1 MNFVCRLSPLLG
13 LRPSSSGAGV
23 VASVRVAL
31 SRAARIPSLTRVRR
45 RLVGV
50 TKLLLGETSRDDA
63 RVAPESRLDDR
74 ARVAELGLFPRPESD
89 AIGLVGGPTPT
100 TSTALRQCGF
110 PRGLAFRAT
119 YRSRSHP
126 AACLEPSGVGS
137 KLVKDPSV
145 VIVRG
150 KTISGP
156 LAVLPFTSPAAKIKY
171 DANDLC
177 ENSLQFRRMFA
188 FWHFFAE
195 SQLRKKICRIFS
207 DSSNVAQIQM
217 NVNQSLRGKSTLV

>member
-1 MNFVCRLSPLLG
+1 M
-13 LRPSSSGAGV
+13 
-23 VASVRVAL
+23 AS
-31 SRAARIPSLTRVRR
+31 
-45 RLVGV
+45 
-50 TKLLLGETSRDDA
+50 
-63 RVAPESRLDDR
+63 
-74 ARVAELGLFPRPESD
+74 
-89 AIGLVGGPTPT
+89 IGLVPVFGY
-100 TSTALRQCGF
+100 ALTFLGRRKYRVLCEVA
-110 PRGLAFRAT
+110 PRGNEILS
-119 YRSRSHP
+119 SRGYYITSIPPSSERLQPKPHP
-126 AACLEPSGVGS
+126 PSNNGFTLVLLSPSPSGVGS

-156 LAVLPFTSPAAKIKY
+156 LAVLPFTSPAAKIID

-217 NVNQSLRGKSTLV
+217 NVTDDQNS